1 MTLCNHQSLGVSN
14 EFAYAAAVEPRDRVA
29 HWSPSSAGVKINL
42 TFCSPPS
49 SEFSTIFRRLMHAT
63 FLAMSFALPLHAAE
77 PAAFPLKDGDV
88 WVMAGDSITAQHL
101 HSNYFEA
108 FCFARYPKL
117 KFAFRNSGVGGHTI
131 PSTLARFDYD
141 VAGWKPTVVSVEL
154 GMNDA
159 GGTATDKFVSNMGA
173 MVARVKAAGA
183 RPVILSASPVN
194 DGMGASKFSMRNARL
209 DEYATALKLFA
220 EQEKIPYADQFHALV
235 EVWAKNKQD
244 AKGVNLTGDAVH
256 PGAPGQL
263 MMAASLLKGLGAD
276 GFVSEATLDAAGTVT
291 AATGCAITGVKAD
304 DGTLSFDR
312 LDESLPFPI
321 PDNARVILPLAPDVL
336 DLSRYALRVTGLKG
350 ADYALTINGA
360 ACGTLS
366 AKALTDG
373 VNLTNLPAD
382 PKAKAPNPIT
392 AQGSAVLAAVSA
404 KESLVSKWRALSK
417 TAAGKDAPPK
427 KDAPPTPKLDPADA
441 RAALVELTKQVEAA
455 DAKIRDVA
463 KPQTLH
469 IVLTSA
475 K

>member
-1 MTLCNHQSLGVSN
+1 M
-14 EFAYAAAVEPRDRVA
+14 R
-29 HWSPSSAGVKINL
+29 
-42 TFCSPPS
+42 
-49 SEFSTIFRRLMHAT
+49 RRLLPAAL
-63 FLAMSFALPLHAAE
+63 LALSLALPLHAAE

-108 FCFARYPKL
+108 FCYARYPKL

-159 GGTATDKFVSNMGA
+159 GGTPTDKFVSNMGT
-173 MVARVKAAGA
+173 MVARIKEAGA

-194 DGMGASKFSMRNARL
+194 DGLGAGKFAMRNARL
-209 DEYATALKLFA
+209 DEYATALKPFA
-220 EQEKIPYADQFHALV
+220 EKEKIPYADQFHALV

-263 MMAASLLKGLGAD
+263 MMAASLLKGLGAE

-291 AATGCAITGVKAD
+291 AAKGCAITNAKAD
-304 DGTLSFDR
+304 GGALSFDR
-312 LDESLPFPI
+312 LDETLPFPI
-321 PDNARVILPLAPDVL
+321 PDNARVILPIAPDVL
-336 DLSRYALRVTGLKG
+336 DLSKYTLRVAGLKG
-350 ADYALTINGA
+350 ADYTLTINGS

-366 AKALTDG
+366 AKALADG

-382 PKAKAPNPIT
+382 PKAKTPNPIA

-404 KESLVSKWRALSK
+404 KEGLVSKWRALSK

-427 KDAPPTPKLDPADA
+427 KDAPKPDPAA
-441 RAALVELTKQVEAA
+441 AKAALVELTKQVEAA

-469 IVLTSA
+469 FVLTPA